1 MKILFTGPLLDF
13 SGFAHASRNF
23 LKALLKTNNE
33 VVARELVYDRSDQ
46 GKDCKLDPE
55 SAKCLLG
62 SLDGVDMVIQMTT
75 CNIEAMPV
83 PNVCNALYTFLES
96 DRIQKSWAD
105 KANMFD
111 FIIVPCVSNAE
122 AMKRSGVT
130 VPIAVC
136 PPPSDFSEYE
146 KKYNKLELG
155 IEGLQNKTVFYNI
168 CQLSGKKGIDSLLRA
183 YYAAFADCPD
193 EVILI
198 LKTYISMSDRSQDL
212 EVIKHF
218 IKTVREG
225 CRIPVQKHPPVLP
238 IVYNMSDQEI
248 NELHMLGD
256 CYVCSSRAEGWGIP
270 VFDALGH
277 GKTVISNTAGG
288 LGTFVNKDNAL
299 VYGGMPT
306 LFFDIKHQDP
316 GLFTGMEQCFEPSP
330 AELAFTMRKFHLLN
344 KANKNNILDERS
356 KEEWESILTMKKNGI
371 ITAQA
376 FDFSQMAPKIEGVL
390 NQLYTSWT
398 QQKLVN

>member
-1 MKILFTGPLLDF
+1 
-13 SGFAHASRNF
+13 
-23 LKALLKTNNE
+23 
-33 VVARELVYDRSDQ
+33 
-46 GKDCKLDPE
+46 
-55 SAKCLLG
+55 
-62 SLDGVDMVIQMTT
+62 
-75 CNIEAMPV
+75 
-83 PNVCNALYTFLES
+83 
-96 DRIQKSWAD
+96 
-105 KANMFD
+105 
-111 FIIVPCVSNAE
+111 
-122 AMKRSGVT
+122 
-130 VPIAVC
+130 
-136 PPPSDFSEYE
+136 
-146 KKYNKLELG
+146 
-155 IEGLQNKTVFYNI
+155 
-168 CQLSGKKGIDSLLRA
+168 
-183 YYAAFADCPD
+183 
-193 EVILI
+193 
-198 LKTYISMSDRSQDL
+198 MSDRSQDL